1 MKKKYL
7 STSMTSE
14 CDEVMMYFKDV
25 KDRLLN
31 FIVVIEKS
39 HDKVEI
45 IQQI

>member
-1 MKKKYL
+1 
-7 STSMTSE
+7 MTSE

-39 HDKVEI
+39 HGKVEI
-45 IQQI
+45 IQQT